1 MTLKMKASNS
11 GQSGKRCQN
20 APSRVIVRR
29 RPVIAPARPAV
40 IVALR
45 VILLVE
51 RLKRVWVATSRAS
64 SERKITPAKVRRAR
78 AVPVWL
84 LLVWWG
90 VGRRRRIAVVV
101 KGKANMFDN
110 GREA

>member
-20 APSRVIVRR
+20 VPSR
-29 RPVIAPARPAV
+29 V